1 MPGVASGR
9 ALLGQAVRL
18 RELALRLQI
27 VLAMGRFFLS
37 GQTTCALLLGAGL
50 LLRAQ
55 AAIRVEPEAPAP
67 QAIETPGTRP
77 AEMIAERAPR
87 VRVVRNT
94 TPERSLT
101 PRRGKIVAH
110 SRKGF
115 AHRLRRHRG
124 HRRGV
129 ALAGDRPRVG

>member
-1 MPGVASGR
+1 VASGR
-9 ALLGQAVRL
+9 ALLGQAARL
-18 RELALRLQI
+18 RGLALRLQI
-27 VLAMGRFFLS
+27 VLAMGRLFLS

-50 LLRAQ
+50 LLRVQ
-55 AAIRVEPEAPAP
+55 AAIRVEPEAPG
-67 QAIETPGTRP
+67 QAIETPRTRP
-77 AEMIAERAPR
+77 TEMIAERAPR

-94 TPERSLT
+94 TPERSAT

-129 ALAGDRPRVG
+129 AFAGDRPRAG

>member
-1 MPGVASGR
+1 
-9 ALLGQAVRL
+9 
-18 RELALRLQI
+18 
-27 VLAMGRFFLS
+27 MGRFFLS

-67 QAIETPGTRP
+67 QAIETPRTRP
-77 AEMIAERAPR
+77 AEMFAEHPPR
-87 VRVVRNT
+87 VRVVRNP
-94 TPERSLT
+94 TPERSVT

-115 AHRLRRHRG
+115 THRQRRHRG

-129 ALAGDRPRVG
+129 ALAGGRSRAG